1 MAKWRKKMENNLT
14 TMEPAKAKAKAKPD
28 AKHPETLA
36 KPAAVVAPVA
46 LPKAAVTLAMKLAQA
61 DGAYDAHTT
70 SAAQS
75 REEAG
80 KLAKALAG
88 KLATYSGLTL
98 DTKQGWQTALVAI
111 FEKEGRTRSSASGRA
126 SMLIK
131 VALFMRANPLAKG
144 TPRRTVDSLPTL
156 LGIKPRQG
164 KDGKVKP
171 VTFNDIEK
179 RIDAKTLAIKDE
191 KTAVK
196 AERPKGVVDSL
207 KDCTSATKEIV
218 KLVAKEQS
226 NQDVQAIIELSNR
239 LTIAQLQTVIATLA
253 EKMNYRKNNPAA
265 AVK

>member
-14 TMEPAKAKAKAKPD
+14 TMEPAKAKAKPD

-70 SAAQS
+70 SAVRS
-75 REEAG
+75 KEEAG
-80 KLAKALAG
+80 KLAKELAE

-111 FEKEGRTRSSASGRA
+111 FVKEGRTRSSASGRA

>member
-1 MAKWRKKMENNLT
+1 MENNLT
-14 TMEPAKAKAKAKPD
+14 TMEPAKAKAKPD

-36 KPAAVVAPVA
+36 KPAAVAAVAPVA
-46 LPKAAVTLAMKLAQA
+46 LPKAAVALAMKLAQA

-70 SAAQS
+70 SAVRS
-75 REEAG
+75 KEEAG
-80 KLAKALAG
+80 KLAKELAE

-111 FEKEGRTRSSASGRA
+111 FVKEGRTRSSASGRA
-126 SMLIK
+126 SMIIK
-131 VALFMRANPLAKG
+131 VALFLRANPLAKG
-144 TPRRTVDSLPTL
+144 TPRRTVESLPTL
-156 LGIKPRQG
+156 LGLEPKQG

-171 VTFNDIEK
+171 VTFNDVEK
-179 RIDAKTLAIKDE
+179 RIDAKTLAVKDE